1 MCGIVGIVDLNG
13 ERPIARELIERMNQ
27 VQHHRGPDET
37 GVHLDPGV
45 ALGHKRLSIIDL
57 ANGQQPMFTADRRF
71 VIVYNGEVYNFAELR
86 AELEALGHGFK
97 TRCDTEVLLYAY
109 AQWGEACVTRFRG
122 MFAFAIWDREEKR
135 LFLARDRLGIK
146 PLYWCKL
153 PDGRVAFASEL
164 KSLLEL
170 PDLARDIDPRSVEDY
185 FALGYVPE
193 PRTIF
198 GAAHKLAPG
207 HTLTL
212 TRGQSAAPAPAQY
225 WDVPFTPLPSA
236 SEEDLGRELIE
247 RLRDAVKVRLVA
259 EVPLGAFLSG
269 GVDSSAVVAMMA
281 GLSDTPVK
289 TCSIAFGDKAFNES
303 EYAQRVATR
312 YATDHRVREVDPN
325 DFDLIEKLSGLY
337 DEPFAD
343 SSAMP
348 TYRVC
353 ELAREQVIVAL
364 SGDGGDENL
373 AGYRRQRWHMN
384 EEAIRSRIPSWL
396 RRGVFGPA
404 GAVYPKLDWAP
415 RVLRAKS
422 TLQALARDS
431 IDAYQHSVSV
441 VPDHLRARLF
451 SASFRRTLD
460 GYHAREVFREHA
472 RRAPTDH
479 PLSLIQYLDIKTYLP
494 GDILTKVDRAS
505 MAHALE
511 VRVPILDHPLVEWM
525 SGMPPDLK
533 LRGAE
538 GKYIFKQALRPHVD
552 EDILYRPKMGFA
564 VPIETWFR
572 GALREQVRE
581 RLLGDTLAASGL
593 FDLSYVRTLVEQH
606 QSGRS
611 NHGPTLWSLL
621 MFESFYRR
629 AMSGTLVAGAAA

>member
-1 MCGIVGIVDLNG
+1 
-13 ERPIARELIERMNQ
+13 
-27 VQHHRGPDET
+27 
-37 GVHLDPGV
+37 
-45 ALGHKRLSIIDL
+45 
-57 ANGQQPMFTADRRF
+57 
-71 VIVYNGEVYNFAELR
+71 
-86 AELEALGHGFK
+86 
-97 TRCDTEVLLYAY
+97 
-109 AQWGEACVTRFRG
+109 
-122 MFAFAIWDREEKR
+122 
-135 LFLARDRLGIK
+135 
-146 PLYWCKL
+146 
-153 PDGRVAFASEL
+153 
-164 KSLLEL
+164 
-170 PDLARDIDPRSVEDY
+170 
-185 FALGYVPE
+185 
-193 PRTIF
+193 
-198 GAAHKLAPG
+198 
-207 HTLTL
+207 
-212 TRGQSAAPAPAQY
+212 
-225 WDVPFTPLPSA
+225 
-236 SEEDLGRELIE
+236 
-247 RLRDAVKVRLVA
+247 
-259 EVPLGAFLSG
+259 
-269 GVDSSAVVAMMA
+269 
-281 GLSDTPVK
+281 
-289 TCSIAFGDKAFNES
+289 
-303 EYAQRVATR
+303 
-312 YATDHRVREVDPN
+312 VREVDPN

-538 GKYIFKQALRPHVD
+538 GKYIFKQALRPYVD

-593 FDLSYVRTLVEQH
+593 FDLSYVRTLVDQH